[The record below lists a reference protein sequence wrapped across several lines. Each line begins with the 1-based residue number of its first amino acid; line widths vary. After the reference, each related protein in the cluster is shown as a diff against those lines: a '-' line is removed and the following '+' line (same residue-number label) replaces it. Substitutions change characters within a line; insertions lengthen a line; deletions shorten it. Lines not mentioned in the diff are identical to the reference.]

1 MRLRS
6 FAASRALDDS
16 GPRPAGAPRA
26 NEMNVPAPFTDME
39 LRVLRQSLDI
49 LGPEALMEYL
59 QPMTPRQRAQ
69 LGLR

>member
-1 MRLRS
+1 
-6 FAASRALDDS
+6 
-16 GPRPAGAPRA
+16 
-26 NEMNVPAPFTDME
+26 MNVPAPFTDME